1 MLMSRAIKPSEFC
14 SLLLKEPPYKKQAEI
29 MDALLGH
36 PRLAV
41 AAANGVGKTWAAARI
56 AFWFFVTFPQ
66 ALVVT
71 TAPSFRQVRYLLWRE
86 LQSAVSHARALKLPI
101 GGKLTSSA
109 WVWKDKLAL
118 GFTAVEYKA
127 DRFQGLHSPNMLVIV
142 DEASGLNEQ
151 IYEQILASLRG
162 SNSIMLMIGNPLVP
176 GGPFYDAFKSTTF
189 KTFRLTAFDC
199 PNVQEKKVII
209 PGLVTWEDVERDRQ
223 NFGEDSP
230 YWKTRI
236 LAEFPEAADNALFSL
251 ADIESAGEM
260 KGPGSG
266 RVDLGVDVG
275 RGGNFT
281 VVAGRR
287 GHFAFL
293 LLPFKTPD
301 LMSVVS
307 KVLEV
312 AKTYSASTIRI
323 DSTGVGAGVADR
335 LRELAPP
342 GMSIIDV
349 NGGEGPIKKNF
360 ANRRTEI
367 WVGLAEK
374 VKAGLAGGPV
384 FLDKRL
390 AKDLL
395 EARFKITS
403 SGKVALEQSK
413 TASLSTDFGDAVALA
428 FADTEAASVG
438 PEFNLSAS
446 DLVVTRARSPWG
458 ALMSRHDLSRLRP

>member
-1 MLMSRAIKPSEFC
+1 MSKIIKPSEFC

-29 MDALLGH
+29 MDVILEH

-56 AFWFFVTFPQ
+56 AFWFFVTFQQ

-86 LQSAVSHARALKLPI
+86 LQAAVSHSRSLKLPI
-101 GGKLTSSA
+101 GGRLTSSS

-142 DEASGLNEQ
+142 DEASGLNDQ

-162 SNSIMLMIGNPLVP
+162 SNSVMLMIGNPLVP
-176 GGPFYDAFKSTTF
+176 AGPFYDAFKSTAF

-199 PNVQEKKVII
+199 PNVKEKKVVI

-236 LAEFPEAADNALFSL
+236 LADFPESADNALFSL
-251 ADIESAGEM
+251 ADIEAAGEI

-266 RVDLGVDVG
+266 TVEVGVDVG
-275 RGGNFT
+275 RGGNYT
-281 VVAGRR
+281 VIVAKR
-287 GHFAFL
+287 GNFAFL

-301 LMSVVS
+301 LMSAVG
-307 KVLEV
+307 KVAEIV
-312 AKTYSASTIRI
+312 KTHSASTVKI

-335 LRELAPP
+335 LRELLPSGVA
-342 GMSIIDV
+342 IYDI
-349 NGGEGPIKKNF
+349 NGGEAATKKNF
-360 ANRRTEI
+360 SNRRTEI
-367 WVGLAEK
+367 WVELAEK
-374 VKAGLAGGPV
+374 VRAKQAGGPV
-384 FLDKRL
+384 FHDKRL
-390 AKDLL
+390 ARDLL

-403 SGKVALEQSK
+403 SGKIALESAR
-413 TASLSTDFGDAVALA
+413 TVSYSPDFGDALAIA
-428 FADTEAASVG
+428 FAEVGISPTG
-438 PEFNLSAS
+438 PEFELSAS
-446 DLVVTRARSPWG
+446 DLIVTRARSPWG
-458 ALMSRHDLSRLRP
+458 ALMSRRDFYNRML